1 MMNFIVLSPR
11 YSYTYH
17 RPPTNGAGYL
27 SLFWIEAFRIENL
40 FSFQGKVVVRPIAF
54 RPSPGRPGSS
64 AGPSSGQVTS
74 RPASSNLTSSPGL
87 SSGYQTPV
95 QTTFGPG
102 GSVITTSS
110 SGHPAQATG
119 FVPGHPLVKDG
130 HRPFGS
136 NHLSIKMMSGIL
148 TGNLL

>member
-1 MMNFIVLSPR
+1 M
-11 YSYTYH
+11 
-17 RPPTNGAGYL
+17 
-27 SLFWIEAFRIENL
+27 
-40 FSFQGKVVVRPIAF
+40 VRPIAF

-64 AGPSSGQVTS
+64 AGPSSGQVS
-74 RPASSNLTSSPGL
+74 RPASSTLTSSPGL

-110 SGHPAQATG
+110 NSSNSNSNSGHANQAPG

-136 NHLSIKMMSGIL
+136 NHLSIKLMSGIL
-148 TGNLL
+148 TGNTL